1 MHRSELGE
9 MQSASE
15 RELTVGRRVLQDRGR
30 TWSEQNQYHLRWRWW
45 CEDHPSSRV
54 LTLSAPSFLF
64 KLQRGLTWKKTASVH
79 FDACDNFFSLN
90 EKYYP
95 IYIYIYI
102 QTVPFFEVKKCLQHF
117 VVYIQ
122 KHSYW
127 KWKKFA
133 TEQINKQTTN
143 KQMKLY
149 SLELWVRN
157 ITIIIYHMLQ
167 MMPMF
172 FSCFFFFPF
181 FFFFFCSPEVPGRGV
196 CSL

>member
-30 TWSEQNQYHLRWRWW
+30 TWSEQNRYHLRWRWW

-95 IYIYIYI
+95 IYIYIY
-102 QTVPFFEVKKCLQHF
+102 
-117 VVYIQ
+117 
-122 KHSYW
+122 
-127 KWKKFA
+127 
-133 TEQINKQTTN
+133 KQ
-143 KQMKLY
+143 
-149 SLELWVRN
+149 SLFSRSKNVSNTLWCTFRN
-157 ITIIIYHMLQ
+157 IHIESEKNLQ
-167 MMPMF
+167 QN
-172 FSCFFFFPF
+172 
-181 FFFFFCSPEVPGRGV
+181 R
-196 CSL
+196 